1 MTLSPNQDDWPCD
14 CRACH
19 VCDILGIA
27 PRLVFAPPVP
37 KPEPKGKPAPKHPA
51 GLFDQLTEEPANAN

>member
-19 VCDILGIA
+19 VCAILGIA

-37 KPEPKGKPAPKHPA
+37 KPEPKAETATPRPAT
-51 GLFDQLTEEPANAN
+51 LFDTLTEEPARA

>member
-37 KPEPKGKPAPKHPA
+37 KPEPKPPEPKRA
-51 GLFDQLTEEPANAN
+51 ASLFDEIKTEESRA